1 MHRENF
7 LITLITVV
15 FTNVYFLVTFC
26 ICDFTEDQQLGWL
39 VHIELFCLLVVARH
53 FTWMQFSIQVFL
65 FQICLLGWTLF
76 SLISLTFTFIAGAV
90 CYVSV
95 LTVVSFTNL
104 FLVFPGSI
112 P

>member
-1 MHRENF
+1 MKEESILDRLSKGESLMHRENF

-53 FTWMQFSIQVFL
+53 FPWM
-65 FQICLLGWTLF
+65 
-76 SLISLTFTFIAGAV
+76 
-90 CYVSV
+90 
-95 LTVVSFTNL
+95 
-104 FLVFPGSI
+104 
-112 P
+112 